1 MKSLGRRVNRI
12 EESIFGK
19 TELKPPAVVIT
30 RDGKDFE
37 RLRQEKLE
45 ELGGEMEDYWW
56 THVQLVSASSKGNLN
71 RD

>member
-1 MKSLGRRVNRI
+1 MRSLEKRVNRI

-45 ELGGEMEDYWW
+45 ELGGELEDYRW
-56 THVQLVSASSKGNLN
+56 THVNGVSPPQRKAES
-71 RD
+71 

>member
-1 MKSLGRRVNRI
+1 MNSLEKRVNRI
-12 EESIFGK
+12 EERMVGK
-19 TELKPPAVVIT
+19 TELKPSAVVFT

-56 THVQLVSASSKGNLN
+56 SHVNFVSPPQRKAEL
-71 RD
+71 

>member
-45 ELGGEMEDYWW
+45 ELGGEMEDYRW
-56 THVQLVSASSKGNLN
+56 THVNLVSSPQKKAEL
-71 RD
+71 

>member
-1 MKSLGRRVNRI
+1 LSLEKRVNRI
-12 EESIFGK
+12 EERIFGK

-45 ELGGEMEDYWW
+45 ELGGELEDYRW
-56 THVQLVSASSKGNLN
+56 THVNGVSPPQRKAES
-71 RD
+71 